1 MFNKPMGGTE
11 LMYEELMKR
20 LPQFYKDRYS
30 IFNYLP
36 QADFSKTTVYW
47 NQLSYDQEAVQAL
60 ANPELIE
67 KIDHF
72 VYVSN
77 WQAEKFRQVFGVPGF
92 KTEVIKNACIGVDT
106 RQAGPKEK
114 VKLCYVSTPW
124 RGLDVLLD
132 AWEILKPD
140 NCELH
145 VFSSCKIYGEEFANQ
160 SENLYQP
167 LYDKCLQLPGVVY
180 RGSIPNED
188 LRRELPS
195 FDILAYPNT
204 FEETSCIAVIEAL
217 SAGLRVVC
225 SNLGALP
232 ETTEGFARIYPYLV
246 DKKLHAEKFASI
258 LSYEIDYALKNKAA
272 SLLNLQVS
280 SYKPR
285 WSWENRIYDW
295 INFLNK
301 IVQDQINLDF
311 QNLWDRQIFDEVYI
325 GNEYGIST
333 FEPDD
338 VVLDL
343 GCHIGS
349 FSRLAYD
356 NGSRKIIAFEAN
368 PDIYYRS
375 KSRLPS
381 EIEVINKAVWRSD
394 EEPKVLKFDVNV
406 VDGNGSMGKVFE
418 GGEIEVESIRL
429 DDVLEKHE
437 TVRLIKI
444 DVEGSEYEILFTS
457 KKLER
462 VKVITGEFHEYP
474 TTKQING
481 YSLDRKGLQRYFEDL
496 GWKID
501 VKESDW
507 SKECGF
513 FKAFNLNF

>member
-11 LMYEELMKR
+11 LMYEELMRR
-20 LPQFYKDRYS
+20 LPQFYKDRFS

-47 NQLSYDQEAVQAL
+47 NQLSYDQKAVQAL
-60 ANPELIE
+60 VNPELIE

-72 VYVSN
+72 VYISN
-77 WQAEKFRQVFGVPGF
+77 WQAEKFRQIFGIPGF
-92 KTEVIKNACIGVDT
+92 KTEVIKNACIGVET
-106 RQAGPKEK
+106 RATGSREK

-132 AWEILKPD
+132 AWELLKPD

-145 VFSSCKIYGEEFANQ
+145 VFSSCKIYGEDFANR

-167 LYDKCLQLPGVVY
+167 LYDKCLELPGVVY

-232 ETTEGFARIYPYLV
+232 ETTEGWARMYPYLA
-246 DKKLHAEKFASI
+246 DKRLHAEKFASVLSEEIEYAKKDKTVNI
-258 LSYEIDYALKNKAA
+258 LKVQIE
-272 SLLNLQVS
+272 

-285 WSWENRIYDW
+285 WNWEVRISDW
-295 INFLNK
+295 LYFLDR
-301 IVQDQINLDF
+301 IVQDQSNLDF
-311 QNLWDRQIFDEVYI
+311 KNTWDRQIFTECYIQNEYEI
-325 GNEYGIST
+325 GN
-333 FEPDD
+333 FEAED
-338 VVLDL
+338 VILDL

-356 NGSRKIIAFEAN
+356 RGSRKITAFEAN
-368 PDIYYRS
+368 PDIYYRA
-375 KSRLPS
+375 KSCLPG
-381 EIEVINKAVWRSD
+381 EVEVINRAVWRSD
-394 EEPKVLKFDVNV
+394 EEPKTLRFDRNI
-406 VDGNGSMGKVFE
+406 VDGNGGMGKVFE
-418 GGEIEVESIRL
+418 SGEIEVESVRL
-429 DDVLEKHE
+429 DDVLDRYE
-437 TVRLIKI
+437 TVRLVKI

-457 KKLER
+457 KKLSR
-462 VKVITGEFHEYP
+462 VKVITGEFHEYS
-474 TTKQING
+474 TTKQISG
-481 YSLDRKGLQRYFEDL
+481 YSFDRRGLQKYFEDL
-496 GWKID
+496 GWRVEI
-501 VKESDW
+501 KESDW
-507 SKECGF
+507 STKFGF